1 MADQRYNPL
10 RSQVRETFA
19 GGMRLSLVFAK
30 VFDKMPRR
38 LLLKSLERT
47 QAPADLITL
56 IMFTATQAEPTAE
69 NICPAHAMPV
79 SGAEVSAV
87 QRLMSLRQPFT
98 ERIQ

>member
-1 MADQRYNPL
+1 
-10 RSQVRETFA
+10 
-19 GGMRLSLVFAK
+19 MRLSLVFAK

-69 NICPAHAMPV
+69 NICPAHATPV
-79 SGAEVSAV
+79 SRAEVSASDEPT
-87 QRLMSLRQPFT
+87 QAFHSEDTIAICRKRGSQTSCEAPA
-98 ERIQ
+98 